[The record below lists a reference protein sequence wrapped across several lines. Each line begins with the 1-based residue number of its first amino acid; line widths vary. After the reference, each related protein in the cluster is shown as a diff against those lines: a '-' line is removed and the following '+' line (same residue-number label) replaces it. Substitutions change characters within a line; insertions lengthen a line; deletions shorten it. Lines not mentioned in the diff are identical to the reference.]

1 MDELMG
7 FITGNKNRQKLLAL
21 LGSKGEMDAAR
32 IAKNMHVVK
41 PSVDKILA
49 ELVEKELL
57 SEDGGVYDLTE
68 LGTTVERSIHAI

>member
-7 FITGNKNRQKLLAL
+7 FVTGNKNRQKLLAL

-41 PSVDKILA
+41 PSVDKILV
-49 ELVEKELL
+49 ELVEKELVAE
-57 SEDGGVYDLTE
+57 EDGLYDLTD
-68 LGTTVERSIHAI
+68 LGTTIERSFHLI

>member
-41 PSVDKILA
+41 ISVDKILA
-49 ELVEKELL
+49 ELVERELIT
-57 SEDGGVYDLTE
+57 ENGGLYGLTA
-68 LGTTVERSIHAI
+68 LGTDVERSIHAI

>member
-1 MDELMG
+1 MG
-7 FITGNKNRQKLLAL
+7 FVTGNKNRQKLLAL

-49 ELVEKELL
+49 ELVEKELI
-57 SEDGGVYDLTE
+57 SDEGGVYNLTE
-68 LGTTVERSIHAI
+68 LGTTIERSIQAI